1 MEAVAEKVKRT
12 ESPFLFT
19 EEFEP
24 VVGEMKVSEMDETL
38 REELLEF
45 TSSVQFIY
53 AKTMPQCPHFYIVR
67 NRVDEEGYVKL
78 WNAIKQYGS
87 REKYKNYPQLY
98 LYLGDGWK
106 YWKMCSDIRQS
117 IIINRARGVP
127 NA

>member
-1 MEAVAEKVKRT
+1 VEADVASR
-12 ESPFLFT
+12 

-24 VVGEMKVSEMDETL
+24 VVGEMKISEMDETL
-38 REELLEF
+38 RAELLYF
-45 TSSVQFIY
+45 TQSVQFIY

-67 NRVDEEGYVKL
+67 GKVDEDNYVKL
-78 WNAIKQYGS
+78 WNAIKQYGA
-87 REKYKNYPQLY
+87 REEYKKSPQLY

-106 YWKMCSDIRQS
+106 YWKMCSDVRES